1 MGIGELIKR
10 TVLAEFRADVS
21 QATREIDSLIS
32 KHERLKGATQAAAKG
47 QAAHFDQLVLDLTRS
62 NKAAEDGAMSWDGWK
77 KSSDSA
83 KASHEQLLGAI
94 TKGAV
99 VFGTIAAAVDFAMD
113 ALKSYGEQVRLE
125 TKTAGI
131 NMDELGQS
139 FDGLISH
146 HELLQFAAQT
156 STGVLKLNQQQME
169 TVGQAALAL
178 RDRGHDLSESF
189 EKLKDAVV
197 KGKVDGL
204 DDLGLSIQQGSSKA
218 ETLKNLM
225 TELNK
230 VIADSGPHT
239 KNAADDVDR
248 LAAGWDN
255 AKESLKKYTAEFI
268 MDIADSQMS
277 LDKMDE
283 MAGKVWLHES
293 QAFGAF
299 QSGIE
304 SGRGQVRYQ
313 QGMHNFAVGFNRG
326 KQQVL
331 DSQVIEMDDLNVGRT
346 DEERK
351 KMAEDAITREAKAIL
366 RAAIASSD
374 RNVASAGGFARS
386 GTSLGAAADMTVR
399 DSYGAEQDLLGDA
412 ISRTDEAAQA
422 TLAEQGS
429 RDSRYASSYS
439 GRTQSYLETM
449 FGPIED
455 FKAYETAFGSL
466 QLATSSA
473 MGAWI
478 SGSMSLGLAIKKGI
492 GDALGALASQL
503 AVESLKHGAYA
514 IGSLAFG
521 DFSGA
526 ARHGA
531 AAAAFGSGAVAA
543 AVAARKLGSS
553 VQAELAAQKDAG
565 GGASSGASGGGSS
578 GGGGGGSG
586 GGGVI
591 NHYTIVYGESF
602 YSESARMK
610 QLDADRMVRQ
620 ALGSSYVEHS

>member
-1 MGIGELIKR
+1 MAITDLIKR
-10 TVLAEFRADVS
+10 TVLTEFRVDTHQADRELDGLIEKNKKLGS
-21 QATREIDSLIS
+21 ATLE
-32 KHERLKGATQAAAKG
+32 AAKG
-47 QAAHFDQLVLDLTRS
+47 QAAHLDGFT
-62 NKAAEDGAMSWDGWK
+62 
-77 KSSDSA
+77 
-83 KASHEQLLGAI
+83 ASM
-94 TKGAV
+94 KGAGGGIQD
-99 VFGTIAAAVDFAMD
+99 FIGKLSPWKQAFEMASKAVDYAQD
-113 ALKSYGEQVRLE
+113 ALKSYGETLRLE
-125 TKTAGI
+125 SKTAGI
-131 NMDELGQS
+131 NISKIEDA

-146 HELLQFAAQT
+146 HDALQFAAQT
-156 STGVLKLNQQQME
+156 STGVLRLNQQQME
-169 TVGQAALAL
+169 TLAHAAVAL
-178 RDRGHDLSESF
+178 RENGFEDLDATMQ
-189 EKLKDAVV
+189 KLTDSVV
-197 KGKVDGL
+197 KGNVDGFKEL
-204 DDLGLSIQQGSSKA
+204 GIDLHAGASKA
-218 ETLKNLM
+218 ETLKNMM

-230 VIADSGPHT
+230 VIAESGPQTQH
-239 KNAADDVDR
+239 ASDDVDR
-248 LAAGWDN
+248 LAKGWDN
-255 AKESLKKYTAEFI
+255 ATEKAKEYTAQAILALGDGIDVWDWRAMEQKIRSKGWDDFRN
-268 MDIADSQMS
+268 MFPDDSYY
-277 LDKMDE
+277 KMQH
-283 MAGKVWLHES
+283 K
-293 QAFGAF
+293 
-299 QSGIE
+299 
-304 SGRGQVRYQ
+304 
-313 QGMHNFAVGFNRG
+313 FAVGFNRG

-331 DSQVIEMDDLNVGRT
+331 DSQVIEMGDLNVGRT
-346 DEERK
+346 DAERQQLA
-351 KMAEDAITREAKAIL
+351 AEAIDREARAIL

-386 GTSLGAAADMTVR
+386 GSSLGSSADSTIR
-399 DSYGAEQDLLGDA
+399 DEYGNADSTFDLGSIISTTDA
-412 ISRTDEAAQA
+412 TNQA

-439 GRTQSYLETM
+439 SRTQSYLETM

-503 AVESLKHGAYA
+503 MVEGVKHGAYA
-514 IGSLAFG
+514 LGSLAFG

-543 AVAARKLGSS
+543 AVAAKKLGGSVAADIAAAKAGSS
-553 VQAELAAQKDAG
+553 SAG
-565 GGASSGASGGGSS
+565 AGGSS
-578 GGGGGGSG
+578 GGSSAGAGSGGSG